1 MKVALLFVATAAAW
15 AQEPQAQLKQY
26 LNGLGSRYLAA
37 RTAEISRIKSRA
49 EAERRQQMV
58 REKLLRMIGGLPS
71 VHGPLNARAMGVLK
85 HEDYRVE
92 KVVYE
97 SLPKFYVTANVYV
110 PAQGAGPFPAVLIP
124 LGHWANGKEGDRQIA
139 VGLARKG
146 FVAMEYDPIG
156 QGERLQ
162 YYDPDTGR
170 SKVGGATDEHSFANG
185 QTLLIGDSVARYRI
199 WDGIRSIDY
208 LVSRK
213 DVDAQRIGCMG
224 CSGGGTLT
232 AYISALDGRVKV
244 AVPACYITS
253 WLELLKERGPQD
265 GEQVFPKFLSEG
277 LDFPDFVEA
286 FAPKPYLIESTKED
300 FFPLEGARQTYEEAK
315 RFYAVFGAEDRVQWF
330 VGPGGHG
337 VPPVSREALFA
348 FFIKWLKNGQG
359 DPKDDPVPL
368 DAPDDILVTATGQV
382 ADSLGGETVYTLN
395 KARAK
400 EMIAPRQNVPVPR
413 LIADIRELTGVAIEP
428 GGAPPQVT
436 VQSSAARDGYKLEAV
451 SYESEPGI
459 RIPGW
464 LLIPDRAGRK
474 PAVVMVDARPPQKN
488 PDMDEMAKGGYVVF
502 AIRPRGVGETTP
514 SRRSEFLGDYS
525 NSARAY
531 VMGKTLVGMRAEDII
546 RAVDYLASRD
556 DVDGTKIGGFGE
568 GLLGV
573 PLAHAAVIDQRIGR
587 LILQRTMTSY
597 RAAVDH
603 PIYRGIYDVLVPGV
617 VRKYDMDDLLA
628 ALAPR
633 AVTLIN
639 PVDQL
644 GRTLRAPHTWPAN
657 VRRIAPRPAAQ

>member
-1 MKVALLFVATAAAW
+1 MKLFLLLLTATLTL
-15 AQEPQAQLKQY
+15 AQDPQAQLKDY
-26 LNGLGSRYLAA
+26 LNGIGRKYLAA
-37 RTAEISRIKSRA
+37 RAEAIGRIKTRA
-49 EAERRQQMV
+49 EAEKRQQMV
-58 REKLLRMIGGLPS
+58 REKLLRMIGGLPT
-71 VHGPLNARAMGVLK
+71 VHGPLNPRAMGVLK

-110 PAQGAGPFPAVLIP
+110 PAQGPGPFPAVLIP

-162 YYDPDTGR
+162 YYDPETGR
-170 SKVGGATDEHSFANG
+170 SKVGGATEEHSFANG

-213 DVDAQRIGCMG
+213 DVDPDRIGCMG

-265 GEQVFPKFLSEG
+265 GEQVFPKFISEG
-277 LDFPDFVEA
+277 LDFPDFVES

-359 DPKDDPVPL
+359 DPTDDPVQL
-368 DAPDDILVTATGQV
+368 DDPDDILVTRTGQV

-395 KARAK
+395 KSRAK
-400 EMIAPRQNVPVPR
+400 EMIAPRQNVPVSQ
-413 LIADIRELTGVAIEP
+413 LIADIRELTSIRAEP
-428 GGAPPQVT
+428 GGPPPKVT
-436 VQSSAARDGYKLEAV
+436 VHSSAAQPGYKLETV
-451 SYESEPGI
+451 SFESEPGI
-459 RIPGW
+459 GIPG
-464 LLIPDRAGRK
+464 LLLVPDRAGRK
-474 PAVVMVDARPPQKN
+474 PAVLMVDARPKEKN
-488 PDMDEMAKGGYVVF
+488 PDMEDMVKAGYVVF
-502 AIRPRGVGETTP
+502 AIRPRGIAETAP

-556 DVDGTKIGGFGE
+556 DVDGTNIGGFGE

-573 PLAHAAVIDQRIGR
+573 PLAHAAVIDKRIGR
-587 LILQRTMTSY
+587 LMLHHTIASY

-603 PIYRGIYDVLVPGV
+603 PIYRGLYDVMVPGV

-633 AVTLIN
+633 AVTVIG
-639 PVDQL
+639 PADQL
-644 GRTLRAPHTWPAN
+644 GRTLREEHHWPAN
-657 VRRIAPRPAAQ
+657 VKRVAPRRSQ